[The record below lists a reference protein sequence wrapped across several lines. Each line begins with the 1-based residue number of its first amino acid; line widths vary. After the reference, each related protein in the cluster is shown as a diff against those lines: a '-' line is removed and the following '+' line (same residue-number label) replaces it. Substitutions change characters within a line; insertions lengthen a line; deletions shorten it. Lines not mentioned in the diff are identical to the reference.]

1 MTLVDTSVWIDFF
14 KGSDLPHVARLER
27 LIDEED
33 TIALCGINLTEIL
46 QGIDDDLVHRRVH
59 SQLRELVLVPLSES
73 TFVAAADIYRTLRRV
88 GVTIRKTNDC
98 IIAAA
103 AMESGCSLLHNDRD
117 FSVMAKLIPLE
128 ELALN

>member
-14 KGSDLPHVARLER
+14 RGLTLPHVARLER
-27 LIDEED
+27 LVQEDD

-46 QGIDDDLVHRRVH
+46 QGIDDDPVHRRVH
-59 SQLRELVLVPLSES
+59 AHLSELVLIPLSES
-73 TFVAAADIYRTLRRV
+73 TFVAAADIYRTLRRK

-103 AMESGCSLLHNDRD
+103 AMQSDSSLLHNDHD
-117 FSVMAKLIPLE
+117 FTVIAKHIPLVV
-128 ELALN
+128 LSLK